1 MSLSIV
7 NWNVEWATPRSW
19 RTPEIL
25 DRISQHNPEV
35 VCLTETDDRLLTQ
48 GGYAICSQP
57 DYGYPVKE
65 YRRKVVLWSKNP
77 WVRVDDVGDDSLPPG
92 RFVAGVTQ
100 TCLGQVAVAGIC
112 IPWFG
117 SRTRDKRKERW
128 EDHRDYLAGLPGILE
143 RAAGQ
148 HLIVMGDFNQIVGQ
162 MNGKGSR
169 APKEL
174 RLALLK
180 AFEPNWKIVTSGLEF
195 QGRGSIDHI
204 ALGGDL
210 EAESVGAISNLQEEG
225 KRLSDHF
232 GVFARVSDSGVG

>member
-7 NWNVEWATPRSW
+7 NWNVEWATPRSR

-25 DRISQHNPEV
+25 IRIRRHDPEV
-35 VCLTETDDRLLTQ
+35 VCLTETDNLLLSHE
-48 GGYAICSQP
+48 GYAICSQS
-57 DYGYPVKE
+57 DYGYPLLE
-65 YRRKVVLWSKNP
+65 GRRKVMLWSKNP
-77 WVRVDDVGDDSLPPG
+77 WEQVDDVGLPSLPPG
-92 RFVAGVTQ
+92 RFITGVTQ
-100 TCLGQVAVAGIC
+100 TSLGKVAFMGIC

-117 SRTRDKRKERW
+117 SRTGDKRKERW
-128 EDHRDYLAGLPGILE
+128 EDHRDYLAHLTDTLE
-143 RAAGQ
+143 RVAGQ
-148 HLIVMGDFNQIVGQ
+148 RLMIMGDFNQIVGQ

-180 AFEPNWKIVTSGLEF
+180 ALEPDWKIVTSGLEF

-232 GVFARVSDSGVG
+232 GVFARVSASGVG